1 MQGFDDGVVETG
13 DVDGLVVFVVGR
25 RKGMG
30 EWDVYREATG
40 GMVGGL
46 RDGEGAGAGLLG

>member
-46 RDGEGAGAGLLG
+46 RGGGGEGVGFGT

>member
-25 RKGMG
+25 MRRKGG
-30 EWDVYREATG
+30 WKVYREATG

-46 RDGEGAGAGLLG
+46 RGGDGEGVGLLG